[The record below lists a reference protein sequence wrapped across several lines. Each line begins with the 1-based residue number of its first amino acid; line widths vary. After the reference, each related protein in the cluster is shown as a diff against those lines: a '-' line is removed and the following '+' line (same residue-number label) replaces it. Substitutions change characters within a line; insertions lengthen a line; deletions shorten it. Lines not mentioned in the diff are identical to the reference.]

1 LAFVC
6 DEVADNIEDHLTGG
20 QDQAPRGPSSR
31 LS

>member
-6 DEVADNIEDHLTGG
+6 DEVSDNIEDHLTGG
-20 QDQAPRGPSSR
+20 ENPAPRSPSSR